1 VLTPVFMRK
10 EPATMGMKLR
20 NWLHQGCFAVMLPLF
35 AQAKTEK
42 RNTQPQGSKAGE
54 MFSDL
59 IGTWWIWAGLILLIG
74 LIGLLVYVRNKAP
87 EDDD

>member
-1 VLTPVFMRK
+1 
-10 EPATMGMKLR
+10 MGMKLR

-35 AQAKTEK
+35 AQAKTPI

-59 IGTWWIWAGLILLIG
+59 IGTWWIWVGLVLLIG
-74 LIGLLVYVRNKAP
+74 LIGVLVYVRNKAP
-87 EDDD
+87 DDDD

>member
-1 VLTPVFMRK
+1 
-10 EPATMGMKLR
+10 MGMKLR
-20 NWLHQGCFAVMLPLF
+20 NWLHQGCFAMALPLF
-35 AQAKTEK
+35 AQAKAS
-42 RNTQPQGSKAGE
+42 RNTQAKGSPAGE

-59 IGTWWIWAGLILLIG
+59 VGTWWIWAGLVVLIG